1 MATAKTHGMRV
12 KLTLFIP
19 YDPKVPSSVGDA
31 AAAAQK
37 LATAAGLKQVGDD
50 VEIEA
55 YACTTAAR
63 K

>member
-1 MATAKTHGMRV
+1 MRV

-19 YDPKVPSSVGDA
+19 YDPKVPSSVGTA
-31 AAAAQK
+31 ALAAQK
-37 LATAAGLKQVGDD
+37 LATADALKEAGDNI
-50 VEIEA
+50 EIEA